1 MKSSWE
7 TISSFGWHQAGIP
20 RKIYFVRNYCF
31 NSPIV
36 KGHTQSLLRISSL
49 LPGWSHFKG
58 ISPDRGSYLCCK
70 PLHSLVHVSHLFN
83 KWGVHEK
90 WRRWRHGG
98 RRKEV
103 SGGGHSSERKEK
115 LPSVI
120 CVRATLRGGAGE
132 LKHASQQDVKN
143 DQGRR
148 LLESQVPSFQK
159 EGEQKCIPRHPFRA
173 GPGLLD
179 FSNKWPSV
187 FPLVVLRFSPHFHI
201 EILPDTEYYS
211 V

>member
-20 RKIYFVRNYCF
+20 REIVRDYCF

-70 PLHSLVHVSHLFN
+70 PLHSLVRVSHLFN

-90 WRRWRHGG
+90 WWRWRHGG

-103 SGGGHSSERKEK
+103 SGGGHSSKRKER

-120 CVRATLRGGAGE
+120 CVRATLRGGGGE
-132 LKHASQQDVKN
+132 PESWSVLANRMSKMIRDDVFSRAKCQVSRRKGSKSASRDTLSGV
-143 DQGRR
+143 DQVFWISRINGRLCF
-148 LLESQVPSFQK
+148 LLLYL
-159 EGEQKCIPRHPFRA
+159 G
-173 GPGLLD
+173 
-179 FSNKWPSV
+179 
-187 FPLVVLRFSPHFHI
+187 FPLIFA
-201 EILPDTEYYS
+201 
-211 V
+211 